1 MTQAIY
7 VFKPEDYEGELNLN
21 ALERRIIIREL
32 KRTQKMIKAVEL
44 LGFSARSLDRKID
57 AHQIKKEEWK
67 NDYKNN

>member
-32 KRTQKMIKAVEL
+32 KRTKKMIKAVEL
-44 LGFSARSLDRKID
+44 LGFSARS
-57 AHQIKKEEWK
+57 
-67 NDYKNN
+67 